1 MNKNNNKFSLKEKV
15 INTFV
20 SISHKQDHDKI
31 NFNYN
36 KKLSVNDIWNVSM
49 HSADIKNKEILNKI
63 LSNKNYSKIFYNF
76 FKKQSELHMPQSIAA
91 SSNIKNRKANDF
103 EIHLNQSNKDNEI
116 IYLKIIVKKKI
127 DKTLKNLYVGKDNN
141 FESIDLPKIIDKQAQ
156 IMIKKSDKIYQMVV
170 DPDTEIFIR

>member
-1 MNKNNNKFSLKEKV
+1 M
-15 INTFV
+15 
-20 SISHKQDHDKI
+20 
-31 NFNYN
+31 
-36 KKLSVNDIWNVSM
+36 
-49 HSADIKNKEILNKI
+49 
-63 LSNKNYSKIFYNF
+63 
-76 FKKQSELHMPQSIAA
+76 AA
-91 SSNIKNRKANDF
+91 SSNIKNRKTKDF
-103 EIHLNQSNKDNEI
+103 EIHLNQSNKDNDI

>member
-1 MNKNNNKFSLKEKV
+1 MTKKSNEFSMKEKL

-20 SISHKQDHDKI
+20 SISHKEDHGKI

-49 HSADIKNKEILNKI
+49 HSADLENKEILNKI

-76 FKKQSELHMPQSIAA
+76 FKKYSDLYMPQSMAA
-91 SSNIKNRKANDF
+91 SSNIKNRKTKDF
-103 EIHLNQSNKDNEI
+103 EIHLNQSNKDNDI

>member
-1 MNKNNNKFSLKEKV
+1 MNKKNNEFSLKEKV

-31 NFNYN
+31 NFNYD

-49 HSADIKNKEILNKI
+49 CSTDKNNKEILNNI

-76 FKKQSELHMPQSIAA
+76 FKQQSDIYMPQSIAA

-103 EIHLNQSNKDNEI
+103 EIYLNQSNKDNEI

-127 DKTLKNLYVGKDNN
+127 DKTLKNLYVGKDNHFVN
-141 FESIDLPKIIDKQAQ
+141 IDLPKIIDKQVQ
-156 IMIKKSDKIYQMVV
+156 IMIKKSDKIYKMVV